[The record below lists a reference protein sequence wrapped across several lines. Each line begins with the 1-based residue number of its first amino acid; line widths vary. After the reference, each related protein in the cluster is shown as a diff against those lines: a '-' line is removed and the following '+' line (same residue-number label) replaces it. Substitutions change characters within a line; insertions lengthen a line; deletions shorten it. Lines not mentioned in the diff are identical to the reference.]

1 MSPRAAHPVALAG
14 WPHGDRTAGSRALQ
28 MIKFFLAVLVLGVV
42 ALAGGFIY
50 LGAKPP
56 RPQVQQM
63 HVLLPNDR
71 FGGS

>member
-1 MSPRAAHPVALAG
+1 
-14 WPHGDRTAGSRALQ
+14 